1 MSMSSESTQVNSLS
15 KSAKVNYKKKINEF
29 KLYLRANNSGYWD
42 NGSEDVVLSRI
53 TTDAMLKSQS
63 I

>member
-29 KLYLRANNSGYWD
+29 KLCLRANNSGYWD
-42 NGSEDVVLSRI
+42 DDSEDVVLSRI